1 MNFEKSSFSRME
13 DPVSRL
19 KRRRQRV
26 RRQVRLNAGG
36 NNFFENFGNE
46 VEVRDW
52 TKVVEII
59 SG

>member
-1 MNFEKSSFSRME
+1 MNFKKSSFSRMK

-36 NNFFENFGNE
+36 NNFFENFGDE
-46 VEVRDW
+46 VEV
-52 TKVVEII
+52 
-59 SG
+59 

>member
-1 MNFEKSSFSRME
+1 MNFEKSSFSRMK

-46 VEVRDW
+46 VEVGNW